1 MIKILIVDDDAALC
15 SLLKNFLQKNSI
27 ESDCLYN
34 GEEALMLLLSP
45 ECTCYDLILMDVSMP
60 GKSGLEVLR
69 AVRANAIGIPVIM
82 LSGST
87 DPEDKFEALK
97 YAADDYVRKPCDQ
110 RELVTRIDAVL
121 RRAKTVSEG

>member
-1 MIKILIVDDDAALC
+1 
-15 SLLKNFLQKNSI
+15 
-27 ESDCLYN
+27 
-34 GEEALMLLLSP
+34 
-45 ECTCYDLILMDVSMP
+45 MDVSMP